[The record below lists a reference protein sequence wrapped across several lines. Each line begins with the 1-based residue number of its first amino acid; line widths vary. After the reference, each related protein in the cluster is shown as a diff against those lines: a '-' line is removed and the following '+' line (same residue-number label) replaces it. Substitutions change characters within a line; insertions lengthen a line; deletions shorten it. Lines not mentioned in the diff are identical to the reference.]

1 MANKRF
7 ILIHFCLL
15 SFCFVAQSQSLAE
28 LEAQVSQS
36 YEEYGEYS
44 EQYSRSLIEF
54 TNYALN
60 YEPLD
65 TNMIVNNLEQICKI
79 HKTLYGVADKRY
91 NAYLLYKGLFYA
103 DIKEYR
109 LAIDDIV
116 KAINQESSFYNDEV
130 AIKLGGCYT
139 AIGDYSKALN
149 CYIEYKDFIK
159 SQLGENDSMYA
170 IALQKVGVAYDNLGM
185 IQEELE
191 CFKEAEEI
199 LSKSYYWKNTL
210 EYAEVLRNLALTL
223 FDLNLMDEA
232 LDCHLRAV
240 DVYSKREDFEERQWY
255 TARAYRDIGLLYIY
269 CTKFDSALEYTLKSK
284 RIFEELGLL
293 QSSEYGGTIGNL
305 GIIYNELGRYEEA
318 LDCHLKGLNITKIN
332 GESKSLQYATALDN
346 IGISYYNLGQLD
358 EALSYCRSSYNMVV
372 DIQGEGMRSIPPLGN
387 ICIILNEMG
396 KYNETLVD
404 LYRMLSILSHST
416 GENTS
421 LYAQTLADI
430 ANVHFQNNQIDSAKV
445 YNSKSRQVYESLDYM
460 NEQYLYAL
468 TQKVGLSI
476 TEEDYDEAICEMT
489 HIEKLKR
496 DYVVE
501 HIFNMTS
508 QDREDFWLT
517 NQQFY
522 FQGCP
527 LISYYTANN
536 PQSAKLLYNVAL
548 FSKGLL
554 LNTEMELRDFFATS
568 DESADLEL
576 YEEYC
581 SLDNLISTERQKNPN
596 QRNPEFNLW
605 VETHDSIERTLM
617 RRYKEL
623 ENYKNSFN
631 VTWEDVQHKL
641 GKHDVAIEFV
651 EVPISTDTTMYCALV
666 LKNNKGPRLV
676 EICSLSEIHSL
687 FNQVENET
695 RNNMNSSNVK
705 YVHLS
710 ENGSICKHYTADGL
724 IYSGSELY
732 ELIWEPL
739 ESEIKNAKR
748 IWFSPAGELYQI
760 AIEYAETGT
769 GAFNERKEV
778 HRVSSTRQLLQS
790 NLTHI
795 NKAVLFG
802 GLDYDCLIEDSKAAS
817 PKGHMNKDVSGV
829 VEAFKTRGG
838 ERFPYLRSTEDEII
852 YISTCL
858 NTKGIST
865 DLYVG
870 DTGTEDTF
878 KKVEKNNYKV
888 IHLATHGFF
897 WNERQVDYYGARL
910 GWQSLQ
916 QNNGASQLEDVSMSR
931 SGLVFSGV
939 NSTIS
944 DDVNYVEPE
953 NDGILTAREI
963 SQLHLYGV
971 DLVTLSACQ
980 TGLGEVT
987 GDGVMGLQ
995 RGFKKAGVQSIIMS
1009 LWEVDDSAT
1018 QILMTSFY
1026 KHLMQ
1031 GKNKHIALRLAQHEL
1046 KKIPE
1051 YNCPYYWASFILLD

>member
-1 MANKRF
+1 
-7 ILIHFCLL
+7 
-15 SFCFVAQSQSLAE
+15 
-28 LEAQVSQS
+28 
-36 YEEYGEYS
+36 
-44 EQYSRSLIEF
+44 
-54 TNYALN
+54 
-60 YEPLD
+60 
-65 TNMIVNNLEQICKI
+65 
-79 HKTLYGVADKRY
+79 
-91 NAYLLYKGLFYA
+91 
-103 DIKEYR
+103 
-109 LAIDDIV
+109 
-116 KAINQESSFYNDEV
+116 
-130 AIKLGGCYT
+130 
-139 AIGDYSKALN
+139 
-149 CYIEYKDFIK
+149 
-159 SQLGENDSMYA
+159 
-170 IALQKVGVAYDNLGM
+170 
-185 IQEELE
+185 
-191 CFKEAEEI
+191 
-199 LSKSYYWKNTL
+199 
-210 EYAEVLRNLALTL
+210 
-223 FDLNLMDEA
+223 
-232 LDCHLRAV
+232 
-240 DVYSKREDFEERQWY
+240 
-255 TARAYRDIGLLYIY
+255 
-269 CTKFDSALEYTLKSK
+269 
-284 RIFEELGLL
+284 
-293 QSSEYGGTIGNL
+293 
-305 GIIYNELGRYEEA
+305 
-318 LDCHLKGLNITKIN
+318 
-332 GESKSLQYATALDN
+332 
-346 IGISYYNLGQLD
+346 
-358 EALSYCRSSYNMVV
+358 
-372 DIQGEGMRSIPPLGN
+372 
-387 ICIILNEMG
+387 
-396 KYNETLVD
+396 
-404 LYRMLSILSHST
+404 
-416 GENTS
+416 
-421 LYAQTLADI
+421 
-430 ANVHFQNNQIDSAKV
+430 
-445 YNSKSRQVYESLDYM
+445 
-460 NEQYLYAL
+460 
-468 TQKVGLSI
+468 
-476 TEEDYDEAICEMT
+476 
-489 HIEKLKR
+489 
-496 DYVVE
+496 
-501 HIFNMTS
+501 
-508 QDREDFWLT
+508 
-517 NQQFY
+517 
-522 FQGCP
+522 
-527 LISYYTANN
+527 
-536 PQSAKLLYNVAL
+536 
-548 FSKGLL
+548 
-554 LNTEMELRDFFATS
+554 
-568 DESADLEL
+568 
-576 YEEYC
+576 
-581 SLDNLISTERQKNPN
+581 
-596 QRNPEFNLW
+596 
-605 VETHDSIERTLM
+605 
-617 RRYKEL
+617 
-623 ENYKNSFN
+623 
-631 VTWEDVQHKL
+631 
-641 GKHDVAIEFV
+641 
-651 EVPISTDTTMYCALV
+651 MYCALV